1 MSEEIK
7 RWKGALEIISR
18 KKDPNESCRAKTK
31 STERERKRGEAIKQ
45 MIWKTNC
52 ITTSIFLLKN
62 SPHSLSH
69 SLESRHD
76 KLFPFSNFR
85 SLPTFSTN
93 RRLLNN

>member
-62 SPHSLSH
+62 SPFFILWNLATINYFLFRISVLSL
-69 SLESRHD
+69 
-76 KLFPFSNFR
+76 LF
-85 SLPTFSTN
+85 
-93 RRLLNN
+93 RLIVDF